1 MRSKDAGVRRA
12 RQQCR
17 VVPRVTLAPQ
27 WVRVFLLGNEE
38 PGTKNLEPKE
48 ANVAEYGYRNLILWN
63 KAQELTLAVIRLI
76 APLPRSGAADVISKQ
91 IIRSSSSIAANVA
104 EGHGR
109 FTAGAHSFHLSV
121 AKGSTCETDSW
132 LDLLRRSDLI
142 RTDQEKP
149 LHETCMELV
158 AMLTSKIRQL
168 ETVQAASKRGGAGS
182 RLSDERAEYI
192 VDASLQYPRGLE

>member
-1 MRSKDAGVRRA
+1 M
-12 RQQCR
+12 
-17 VVPRVTLAPQ
+17 P
-27 WVRVFLLGNEE
+27 
-38 PGTKNLEPKE
+38 
-48 ANVAEYGYRNLILWN
+48 EYTFRNLILWE

-76 APLPRSGAADVISKQ
+76 APLPRSAAADVITRQ

-109 FTAGAHSFHLSV
+109 YTLGAHMYHLSI

-142 RTDQEKP
+142 KAEQEKP
-149 LHETCMELV
+149 LHDTCMELV

-168 ETVQAASKRGGAGS
+168 EQLQQKPKRGGVAGA
-182 RLSDERAEYI
+182 RISDERAEYI
-192 VDASLQYPRGLE
+192 ADPNARFLSDSDGQDQVPGS

>member
-1 MRSKDAGVRRA
+1 M
-12 RQQCR
+12 
-17 VVPRVTLAPQ
+17 P
-27 WVRVFLLGNEE
+27 
-38 PGTKNLEPKE
+38 
-48 ANVAEYGYRNLILWN
+48 EYTFRNLILWE

-76 APLPRSGAADVISKQ
+76 APLPRSAASDVITRQ

-109 FTAGAHSFHLSV
+109 YTFGAHMYHLSI

-142 RTDQEKP
+142 KAEQEKP
-149 LHETCMELV
+149 LHDTCMELV

-168 ETVQAASKRGGAGS
+168 EHCNRSQNGAATRLRESAANAWNTSRTQTRVSSAIATDMIRFQVLSSKF
-182 RLSDERAEYI
+182 
-192 VDASLQYPRGLE
+192 